1 MPASAPPMTRPR
13 IARSRKTCRPDTGE
27 ARRPVDRTRDAGGGV
42 VVGMSVETVPF
53 GPAAHPSPLT
63 EDTRHYQRRATARST
78 QRIASVTTR
87 TTRRPRAVVRGWSRS
102 GKSSWR
108 PSV

>member
-1 MPASAPPMTRPR
+1 MPASAPPMTRRR
-13 IARSRKTCRPDTGE
+13 IASSRKTCRPDTGE
-27 ARRPVDRTRDAGGGV
+27 ARRPVHRTRDAGGGV
-42 VVGMSVETVPF
+42 VVAF

-102 GKSSWR
+102 GNSSWR